1 MNNDDLDALA
11 AEYVLGTLASDE
23 RAHAEALI
31 AIDPN
36 FGEIVRQWERRLGEL
51 NVMVEAVEPPAEL
64 WEKIKSEVAGPAE
77 GDQPGL
83 APSEPAAPST
93 SPLAEPKT
101 EAEQKPETGVEGLGL
116 IGDPAAT
123 LLPPEGQA
131 AGEAEL
137 KAEAEAEP
145 RSEPKLS
152 FGYPPQRTRQTADAE
167 NSADV
172 IYLTRRAR
180 RWRGVAV
187 LTGAIAA
194 VLAALIVVS
203 QVDPALIPAGGFHIP
218 QLLAQ
223 GPSPQTPAAAP
234 PGSRLVAVLQQ
245 EPSAP
250 AFLLTVDPAT
260 KTLTVRRVAAREQ
273 AGHSYEL
280 WLIASAAAKPVPL
293 GVVGAGE
300 YTEQPLPADLD
311 ADAVRGATYAV
322 SFEPEG
328 GSKTGAP
335 TGPILFTGKLVES
348 VPPAA
353 PGSSK
358 T

>member
-51 NVMVEAVEPPAEL
+51 NVMVEAVEPPPEL
-64 WEKIKSEVAGPAE
+64 WDKIKSGIGGAAAEHPA
-77 GDQPGL
+77 L
-83 APSEPAAPST
+83 APGEPTAPAAAP
-93 SPLAEPKT
+93 ET
-101 EAEQKPETGVEGLGL
+101 EAEAESSKADAGSDDLGL
-116 IGDPAAT
+116 IGAPAAS
-123 LLPPEGQA
+123 LLPPEEQA
-131 AGEAEL
+131 AGET
-137 KAEAEAEP
+137 EAKQEPHAEP
-145 RSEPKLS
+145 KPSG
-152 FGYPPQRTRQTADAE
+152 GYPPQRARQTTPKTERDT
-167 NSADV
+167 DV
-172 IYLTRRAR
+172 VYLARRAR

-187 LTGAIAA
+187 LAGAIAA

-223 GPSPQTPAAAP
+223 GTAPQPPAAAP

-245 EPSAP
+245 GPSAP
-250 AFLLTVDPAT
+250 AFLLTIDPAS
-260 KTLTVRRVAAREQ
+260 KMLTVRRVAAKEQ

-280 WLIASAAAKPVPL
+280 WLIASPAAKPVPL
-293 GVVGAGE
+293 GVVGAAE
-300 YTEQPLPADLD
+300 YTQQPLPADVD
-311 ADAVRGATYAV
+311 ANAVRGATYAV

-348 VPPAA
+348 VAPPAA
-353 PGSSK
+353 PEPSK